1 MAYYTPAAGNDTSGI
16 YEFFR
21 FVNITSDGLFF
32 TVILFVIWIVAF
44 LAIKQYSTP
53 KAWTSASFLCAILSI
68 LLTVVDLVAPKFMYI
83 FLILTAIGLVWLK
96 LEPS

>member
-1 MAYYTPAAGNDTSGI
+1 MAYYPVAAGNDTSGI

-21 FVNITSDGLFF
+21 FVNTTSDGLFF
-32 TVILFVIWIVAF
+32 TVILFVVWIIGF

-53 KAWTSASFLCAILSI
+53 RAWTAASFLCAILSI
-68 LLTVVDLVAPKFMYI
+68 LLTVVDLVAPRFMYV